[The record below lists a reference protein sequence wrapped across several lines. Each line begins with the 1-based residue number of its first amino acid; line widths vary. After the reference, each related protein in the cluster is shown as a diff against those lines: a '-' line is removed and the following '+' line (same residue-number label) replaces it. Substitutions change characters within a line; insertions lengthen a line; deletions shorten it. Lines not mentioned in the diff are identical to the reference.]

1 MNLDNIDLARLLPLL
16 IPIVL
21 LELGLLV
28 WALLDVIR
36 RERVRGGN
44 KVIWILVIVLIN
56 LLRPIV
62 YFIFGREEDSSEKDT
77 DNI

>member
-56 LLRPIV
+56 LLGPIV